1 MAKKNA
7 VEIKKDEKAL
17 KLKIEKAK
25 DGFDVKIGDMKLDD
39 DGVATVK
46 GNKTTRTYYFKNKKH
61 NTRAYVVINDE
72 VKAKGS
78 SLNFKKVM
86 EAVER
91 STQENMFQQF
101 LHKVVSTLSVQDFS
115 PAAIVIHINDL
126 GFMVGVNG
134 DFMYSCSKLYWTDK
148 EKDTA
153 VIGKMIRD
161 ANKNTPK
168 EKSDTEVLLAEGYK
182 ESL

>member
-7 VEIKKDEKAL
+7 VEIKKDEKVL

-25 DGFDVKIGDMKLDD
+25 DGFDVKIGGMKLDD

-46 GNKTTRTYYFKNKKH
+46 GYKTTRTYYFKNKKH

-72 VKAKGS
+72 VKEKGS

-91 STQENMFQQF
+91 SSQENMFQQF

-134 DFMYSCSKLYWTDK
+134 DFMYSCSKLFWSDK
-148 EKDTA
+148 EKNND
-153 VIGKMIRD
+153 VITKIREDNKPIAKM
-161 ANKNTPK
+161 
-168 EKSDTEVLLAEGYK
+168 KSDTEVLAEGYK

>member
-7 VEIKKDEKAL
+7 VEIKKNEKAL
-17 KLKIEKAK
+17 KIKIEKAK
-25 DGFDVKIGDMKLDD
+25 DGFDVKIGDIKLDA

-46 GNKTTRTYYFKNKKH
+46 GNKTTRTYYFKNKKY
-61 NTRAYVVINDE
+61 NTRAYVAINDD
-72 VKAKGS
+72 VKEKGS

-101 LHKVVSTLSVQDFS
+101 LNRVVSTLSVQDFA
-115 PAAIVIHINDL
+115 PVAIVVHINDL

-134 DFMYSCSKLYWTDK
+134 DFMYSCSKLFWSDK
-148 EKDTA
+148 EKDDDIIT
-153 VIGKMIRD
+153 KIRED
-161 ANKNTPK
+161 NKPVAK
-168 EKSDTEVLLAEGYK
+168 LKSDTEALAEGYK

>member
-7 VEIKKDEKAL
+7 VEIKKDEKKAL
-17 KLKIEKAK
+17 KIKIEKAK
-25 DGFDVKIGDMKLDD
+25 DGFDAKIGDMKLDA

-46 GNKTTRTYYFKNKKH
+46 DNKTTRTYYFKNKKK

-91 STQENMFQQF
+91 SIQENMFQQF
-101 LHKVVSTLSVQDFS
+101 LHKVIASLSVQDFA
-115 PAAIVIHINDL
+115 PVAIVIHINDL

-134 DFMYSCSKLYWTDK
+134 DFMYSCSKLFWSDK
-148 EKDTA
+148 EKDTD
-153 VIGKMIRD
+153 IITKIRED
-161 ANKNTPK
+161 NKPVAK
-168 EKSDTEVLLAEGYK
+168 LKPDTEVLAEGYK